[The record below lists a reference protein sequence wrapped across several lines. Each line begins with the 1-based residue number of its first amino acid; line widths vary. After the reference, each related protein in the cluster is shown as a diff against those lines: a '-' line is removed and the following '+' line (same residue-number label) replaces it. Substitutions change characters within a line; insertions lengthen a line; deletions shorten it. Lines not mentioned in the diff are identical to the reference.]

1 MLSYFLINNEFGKY
15 IIIFSVDNS
24 SSVHISSEKKDI
36 PVIGEG
42 PTQGLDDTKIT
53 AKAKYSIN
61 FTKSRN
67 KFCLSLFLWRQ

>member
-24 SSVHISSEKKDI
+24 SSVHISSGKKDI

-53 AKAKYSIN
+53 AEAKYSTN
-61 FTKSRN
+61 FTRSRN
-67 KFCLSLFLWRQ
+67 KSVFVEAIV

>member
-1 MLSYFLINNEFGKY
+1 M
-15 IIIFSVDNS
+15 
-24 SSVHISSEKKDI
+24 HISSEKKDI

-53 AKAKYSIN
+53 AEAKYSIN

-67 KFCLSLFLWRQ
+67 KFCLILFLWRQ